1 LTERK
6 DFRMNT
12 ALRTLLALLA
22 IATALAASTAVAA
35 PGAAADDVWVEGT
48 VHGLLTGPGPANPT
62 KIVLLYVI
70 APVARSHPLHPLADA
85 RTHGFGA
92 HDHVIA
98 LTHSAKS
105 FHGVCDL
112 TLVVPGPK
120 AAIGSNV
127 EVRPTL
133 TPAGQKP
140 LLYAARLNGHLLPL
154 NWASR
159 IERAH
164 QQGLATLVNTH
175 VTLACTV
182 TAAAG

>member
-1 LTERK
+1 
-6 DFRMNT
+6 MNT

-35 PGAAADDVWVEGT
+35 PGAAADGVWVDGT

-62 KIVLLYVI
+62 KIVPLYVI
-70 APVARSHPLHPLADA
+70 A
-85 RTHGFGA
+85 
-92 HDHVIA
+92 
-98 LTHSAKS
+98 LTQSAKS

-127 EVRPTL
+127 EVRPRL

-140 LLYAARLNGHLLPL
+140 LLYAARLNGHRLPL

-182 TAAAG
+182 TAAAR